1 MRSREFISDEQKL
14 DEILP
19 LIGAAAGAVAR
30 GAGAIA
36 GRAAM
41 GIGKAALRGAGSL
54 AKGAVTSMA
63 KGALSGDDEED
74 QSDPNTTV
82 GSQNATLSPKVKPQ
96 TSNVT
101 KTTATK
107 AANSLGN
114 LKPGTNIQMPT
125 NTGRVGNFK
134 VTKVTPN
141 DVEIENPDKL
151 KNPTEPDKVV
161 FNKKDLAKAM
171 GVQ

>member
-1 MRSREFISDEQKL
+1 MRAREFISDDQKL

-30 GAGAIA
+30 GAGALA

-41 GIGKAALRGAGSL
+41 GLGKAALRGAGSL
-54 AKGAVTSMA
+54 AKGAVTSLA
-63 KGALSGDDEED
+63 KGAMSGDDD
-74 QSDPNTTV
+74 QADPNATV
-82 GSQNATLSPKVKPQ
+82 GTQSSTLSPKTKLQ
-96 TSNVT
+96 SSNVT
-101 KTTATK
+101 KTTADK
-107 AANSLGN
+107 AATTLAN
-114 LKPGTNIQMPT
+114 LRPGTNIQMPT

-134 VTKVTPN
+134 VTRVTPN

-151 KNPTEPDKVV
+151 RNPTEPDKVI